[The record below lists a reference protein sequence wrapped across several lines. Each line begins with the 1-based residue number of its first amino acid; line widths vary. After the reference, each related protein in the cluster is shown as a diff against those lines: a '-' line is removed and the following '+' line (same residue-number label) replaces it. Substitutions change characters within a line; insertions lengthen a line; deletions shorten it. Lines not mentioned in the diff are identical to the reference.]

1 MNLNVSKAKT
11 QRQTYQTSER
21 RGHHIVTILGE
32 EKAENVTAGKIYGKR
47 YRKRQQKNM
56 LCRISALHTKIAPL
70 HTKHF
75 SIWTVITI
83 CDHKMQ
89 RSKNVCE
96 KYETVPFC
104 LPEGQE

>member
-1 MNLNVSKAKT
+1 MF

-56 LCRISALHTKIAPL
+56 LCRISALHTQKL
-70 HTKHF
+70 HHCTPNI
-75 SIWTVITI
+75 SA
-83 CDHKMQ
+83 
-89 RSKNVCE
+89 
-96 KYETVPFC
+96 YG
-104 LPEGQE
+104 LL

>member
-1 MNLNVSKAKT
+1 MERDIEKDSKRICFVEFQHCT
-11 QRQTYQTSER
+11 Q
-21 RGHHIVTILGE
+21 
-32 EKAENVTAGKIYGKR
+32 
-47 YRKRQQKNM
+47 
-56 LCRISALHTKIAPL
+56 KIAPL